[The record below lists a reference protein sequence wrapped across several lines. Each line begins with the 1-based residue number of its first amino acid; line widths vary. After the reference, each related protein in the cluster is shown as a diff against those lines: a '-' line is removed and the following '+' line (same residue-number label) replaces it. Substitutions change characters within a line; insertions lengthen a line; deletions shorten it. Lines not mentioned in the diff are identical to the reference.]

1 MKPLKLTDNL
11 LITYQGKIH
20 SLPVITVIDD
30 HFMIIVD
37 MVEGNE
43 IELSDDA
50 YDYYNKRF
58 EHEVNLGNIIDPE
71 E

>member
-1 MKPLKLTDNL
+1 MT
-11 LITYQGKIH
+11 
-20 SLPVITVIDD
+20 
-30 HFMIIVD
+30 IVD

>member
-1 MKPLKLTDNL
+1 MKQLKLTDNL

>member
-20 SLPVITVIDD
+20 SFPVITVIDD
-30 HFMIIVD
+30 HFMTIVD